1 MMARGPGGPGRPPA
15 RGFGGGPGGFGGMLP
30 AQKTKD
36 LGRTLRQ
43 LLWRLRPERMR
54 IGVSAA
60 LALAYVALSVIGP
73 KIIGNATN
81 VIFNGVIGKS
91 LPPGLTKQQAVA
103 ALRAHGHGQIADL
116 VAGANVVPGH
126 GIDFTQLGQILAVAA
141 LVYIFASV
149 FSWLLAYIMA
159 GVAQRTVFGLRRD
172 VEDKMARLPL
182 KYFDSHPHGDLLSRV
197 TNDID
202 NITTTLQQGLSQLL
216 TSVLTI
222 AGVLAIMVWISPLLA
237 VVALITVPLSI
248 IVTLLIARQ
257 SQTQFAAQWARTG
270 ALNGHVEQTHTGHAL
285 VQVFGRRE
293 KAIEEFNEQNQA
305 LYDASFRAQFLSGII
320 QPAMAFLGNV
330 NYVVIAAVGGY
341 RVATGTMTLG
351 DVQAFIQYSRQFT
364 MPITQLASQLNL
376 LQSGLASA
384 ERVFEFLDA
393 AEEAPDK
400 LVSPPWVAAGSAPVG
415 EGQESSAFPPLLGEG
430 QGGGAV
436 TLEHVFFRYEP
447 EKPLI
452 VDFTLE
458 ARPGQTIAIVGP
470 TGAGKTTI
478 VNLLMRFYEIDAG
491 RICLDGVN
499 AKDMRREDVR
509 RVFGMVLQD
518 TWLFTGT
525 IRDNIAYGKPGA
537 SKDEIDA
544 AAQAAHVDQFVRT
557 LPDGYDTML
566 NDDASNISAGQKQL
580 LTIARAFLADPTILI
595 LDEATSN
602 VDTRTEVLIQ
612 QAMARLRQGRTSF
625 VIAHRLST
633 IRNADSIV
641 VIDQGRIVEQG
652 THAELL
658 RRHGFYYTLY
668 NSQFTD
674 ALAEAS

>member
-1 MMARGPGGPGRPPA
+1 MIAHGPGGHGGPGGPARPAPRPA
-15 RGFGGGPGGFGGMLP
+15 VRGFGGGGFGGMQLP
-30 AQKTKD
+30 AQKSKD
-36 LGRTLRQ
+36 VNKTLRQ
-43 LLWRLRPERMR
+43 LLQRLRPEWMP
-54 IGVSAA
+54 IAVSAA

-81 VIFNGVIGKS
+81 VIFNGVIGRS
-91 LPPGLTKQQAVA
+91 LPAGLTKAQAVA
-103 ALRAHGHGQIADL
+103 QLRAHGKGQIADL
-116 VAGANVVPGH
+116 VSGANVVPGQ
-126 GIDFTQLGQILAVAA
+126 GIDFTTLGQILVLAA
-141 LVYIFASV
+141 LVYVFASLFQWV
-149 FSWLLAYIMA
+149 LAYIMA

-172 VEDKMARLPL
+172 VEDKLARLPL

-216 TSVLTI
+216 TSMLTI
-222 AGVLAIMVWISPLLA
+222 IGVLAIMVWISPLLA
-237 VVALITVPLSI
+237 VVALVTVPLSI
-248 IVTLLIARQ
+248 VVTLLIARR

-270 ALNGHVEQTHTGHAL
+270 TLNGHVEQMHTGHAL
-285 VQVFGRRE
+285 VQVFGQRK
-293 KAIEEFNEQNQA
+293 KAVDDFNQQNQA
-305 LYDASFRAQFLSGII
+305 LYEASFRAQFLSGII
-320 QPAMAFLGNV
+320 FPAMAFIGNL
-330 NYVVIAAVGGY
+330 NYVVIAAVGGF

-384 ERVFEFLDA
+384 ERVFEFLA
-393 AEEAPDK
+393 AEEEVPDHARAA
-400 LVSPPWVAAGSAPVG
+400 LGQPAGEVA
-415 EGQESSAFPPLLGEG
+415 
-430 QGGGAV
+430 
-436 TLEHVFFRYEP
+436 LEHVSFRYEP

-452 VDFTLE
+452 TDFNLE
-458 ARPGQTIAIVGP
+458 AQPGQTIAIVGP

-478 VNLLMRFYEIDAG
+478 VNLLMRFYEIDEG
-491 RICLDGVN
+491 RICLDGID
-499 AKDMRREDVR
+499 AADLRREDVR

-525 IRDNIAYGKPGA
+525 IRDNIAYGKIGA
-537 SKDEIDA
+537 SKEEILA
-544 AAQAAHVDQFVRT
+544 AARAAHVDQFVRT
-557 LPDGYDTML
+557 LPDGYETVL

-595 LDEATSN
+595 LDEATSS

-641 VIDQGRIVEQG
+641 VMDQGRIVEQG
-652 THAELL
+652 THDELL

-674 ALAEAS
+674 ALAKAS

>member
-1 MMARGPGGPGRPPA
+1 MARGAGGPAGRPPA
-15 RGFGGGPGGFGGMLP
+15 GRGFGGGMGGMLP
-30 AQKTKD
+30 AQKTRD
-36 LGRTLRQ
+36 LRKTLRQ
-43 LLWRLRPERMR
+43 LLARLRPERMP
-54 IGVSAA
+54 ITVSVI

-81 VIFNGVIGKS
+81 VIFNGVIGKA
-91 LPPGLTKQQAVA
+91 LPAGLTKQQAVA
-103 ALRAHGHGQIADL
+103 QLRAHGKGQIADL
-116 VAGANVVPGH
+116 VSGANVVPGH
-126 GIDFTQLGQILAVAA
+126 GIDFTMLGQILALAA
-141 LVYIFASV
+141 LVYIFASL

-172 VEDKMARLPL
+172 VEDKLARLPL
-182 KYFDSHPHGDLLSRV
+182 KYFDSHAHGDLLSRV

-216 TSVLTI
+216 TSILTI
-222 AGVLAIMVWISPLLA
+222 AGVLVIMVWISPLLA
-237 VVALITVPLSI
+237 VVALVTVPLSI
-248 IVTLLIARQ
+248 VVTLLIARR

-270 ALNGHVEQTHTGHAL
+270 TLNGHVEQMHTGHAL
-285 VQVFGRRE
+285 VQVFGQRK
-293 KAIEEFNEQNQA
+293 KAIDDFDQQNQA
-305 LYDASFRAQFLSGII
+305 LYEASFRAQFLSGII
-320 QPAMAFLGNV
+320 FPAMAFIGNL
-330 NYVVIAAVGGY
+330 NYVVIAAVGGF

-384 ERVFEFLDA
+384 ERVFEFLA
-393 AEEAPDK
+393 AEEEVPDHARAA
-400 LVSPPWVAAGSAPVG
+400 LGQPAGEVA
-415 EGQESSAFPPLLGEG
+415 
-430 QGGGAV
+430 
-436 TLEHVFFRYEP
+436 LEHVSFRYEP

-452 VDFTLE
+452 TDFNLE
-458 ARPGQTIAIVGP
+458 AQPGQTIAIVGP

-478 VNLLMRFYEIDAG
+478 VNLLMRFYEIDEG
-491 RICLDGVN
+491 RICLDGIN
-499 AKDMRREDVR
+499 AADLRREDVR

-525 IRDNIAYGKPGA
+525 IRDNIAYGKVGA
-537 SKDEIDA
+537 TSEEILA

-557 LPDGYDTML
+557 LPDGYDTVL

-612 QAMARLRQGRTSF
+612 QAMAQLRQGRTSF

-641 VIDQGRIVEQG
+641 VMDQGRIVEQG
-652 THAELL
+652 THEDLL
-658 RRHGFYYTLY
+658 RRHGFYDRLY